1 MTFHLL
7 NPTEFSS
14 NIFENIIMNLI
25 SIKIYDLNRFEFPKK
40 WSNVTENIYFT
51 EFYKYYMKN
60 LMACEV
66 YNGT

>member
-1 MTFHLL
+1 
-7 NPTEFSS
+7 
-14 NIFENIIMNLI
+14 MNLI